1 MKQKGKPI
9 KAVIFDLDGTLLDTL
24 EDLATSMNH
33 VLQNHGYPVRTR
45 EEIRSFVGNGIR
57 KLVER
62 AAGFPDG
69 QASTDKQLLDQM
81 FEEMSEYYEAHCNER
96 TAPYAGI
103 TKCLAQLKQEGI
115 KMAVVSNKLDKAVTD
130 LVGLYFSEW
139 ISESAGDQPGMR
151 IKPAP
156 DTLFLVME
164 RLFVSPEECVYVG
177 DSDVD
182 IQTAAHAGVPCI
194 SVCWGFRGREFL
206 LAHGA
211 STLVDTPAELLE
223 VLATWQQVRRRQYQY
238 LLFDLDGT
246 LTNPA
251 EGITKSVQY
260 ALKNFGITAETDD
273 LLCFIGPP
281 LGDSFRDF
289 FGFDEEQTKLAVA
302 KYRER
307 YTETG
312 IYENFAYEGIREL
325 LEALSASGYR
335 LGVATSKPE
344 GMARRVLEHFRL
356 AEYFEVVTGSELD
369 GTRAR
374 KGEVIEEAIRR
385 FNKLEGNPIERR
397 QVLMI
402 GDRSFDVL
410 GAKEAGITSLGVSY
424 GFARPG
430 ELKEAGADF
439 VIQTVAELYALF
451 CGASSL
457 GRGREEDEASFCR
470 GGGGQPDHCSD

>member
-1 MKQKGKPI
+1 MKPI

-24 EDLATSMNH
+24 EDLEASMNY
-33 VLQNHGYPVRTR
+33 VLKAYQYPIRTR

-69 QASTDKQLLDQM
+69 IPRTEEGASIGAKIEQM
-81 FEEMSEYYEAHCNER
+81 FQDMSVYYEAHCKER

-103 TKCLAQLKQEGI
+103 TACLAGLKQEGI
-115 KMAVVSNKLDKAVTD
+115 QMAVVSNKLDKAVKE
-130 LVGLYFSEW
+130 LVDLYFSEW

-151 IKPAP
+151 TKPAP

-164 RLFVSPEECVYVG
+164 RLGVSPEECIYVG

-194 SVCWGFRGREFL
+194 SVCWGFRNREFL
-206 LAHGA
+206 SEHGA
-211 STLVDTPAELLE
+211 KAFVDTPEELSA
-223 VLATWQQVRRRQYQY
+223 VLTTWQQVRRRQYQY

-260 ALKNFGITAETDD
+260 ALADFGISAETKD

-281 LGDSFRDF
+281 LFDSFRDF
-289 FGFDEEQTKLAVA
+289 YGFDKEQTERAIA

-325 LEALSASGYR
+325 LKKLSAQGYR

-344 GMARRVLEHFRL
+344 EMANRVLIKYGLKEWFD
-356 AEYFEVVTGSELD
+356 VVAGSKLD
-369 GTRAR
+369 GTRSR
-374 KGEVIEEAIRR
+374 KSEVIEEAIRR
-385 FNKLEGNPIERR
+385 MEEREGSSINRR
-397 QVLMI
+397 QVIMI

-410 GAKEAGITSLGVSY
+410 GAEEVGVDSIGISY
-424 GFARPG
+424 GFAEPG
-430 ELKEAGADF
+430 ELEQAGADF
-439 VIQTVAELYALF
+439 VIRTVAELHAIF
-451 CGASSL
+451 CGASDS
-457 GRGREEDEASFCR
+457 ST
-470 GGGGQPDHCSD
+470 Q